1 MPVLRGELKYRI
13 MGYEG
18 KFSVVLDDKNR
29 LTLPAVLRR
38 TQAGIRSRSRKVSI
52 RFVLTRGFEGGLALY
67 PEGEWI
73 RILERL
79 SEKSF
84 TQREFRYFNRILHS
98 EAAEVV
104 LDTQGRIPVSRDHK
118 ELAGIDREAMVI
130 GAGRW
135 IEIWNPDRYARYI
148 ADFGMSWED
157 AAEKLFPGS

>member
-1 MPVLRGELKYRI
+1 MPALRDQLKLRV

-18 KFSVVLDDKNR
+18 KFPAVLDDKNR
-29 LTLPAVLRR
+29 LTLPAALRR
-38 TQAGIRSRSRKVSI
+38 TQPPGNSKSKSLHN

-67 PEGEWI
+67 PAAEWM
-73 RILERL
+73 RIQDKL
-79 SEKSF
+79 SEVSF

-98 EAAEVV
+98 EASEVV
-104 LDTQGRIPVSRDHK
+104 LDSQGRLPISKDHQ
-118 ELAGIDREAMVI
+118 ELAGINRDAVVI

-135 IEIWNPDRYARYI
+135 IEIWNPERYGKYI